1 MKATRTTSN
10 KNKTLVSIS
19 VLSPKNK
26 RKYVTDNK
34 RANKKVYVARTN
46 NESSLKKIVPEQVVP
61 RIWIPTIGVQK
72 KRTWKVTLI
81 LPKK

>member
-1 MKATRTTSN
+1 MNQYIDDSSSISNASLKLKATRTTSN

-61 RIWIPTIGVQK
+61 RI
-72 KRTWKVTLI
+72 
-81 LPKK
+81 